1 MQKTLGYG
9 LAALLLLWAAA
20 LAQAQAQ
27 ANPVASQ
34 PATAQGGPTL
44 APGAV
49 LGAELNKSVDAKK
62 AKAGQEVVAKSL
74 GDLRDNGGNVVIPR
88 GSKLVG
94 HVTTVKA
101 ASKQDP
107 QSSLGIIFD
116 KVEVKQGKEAKQI
129 GMHAAIQ
136 ALEKPQPSPMMQEQE
151 PAGGGGAPSGSGGGA
166 MGGGQPGTM
175 PGGGGGKTSGGAP
188 GSQAGDMGG
197 GNMGVPAAQPS
208 AGSAAAINANSRG
221 VIGDSNLTLSQQ
233 ASPTEGSVIRSTHG
247 NVKLDGGTLLVLR
260 VMGQ

>member
-9 LAALLLLWAAA
+9 LAAVLLLWAAA
-20 LAQAQAQ
+20 LAQAQA
-27 ANPVASQ
+27 NPVAGQ
-34 PATAQGGPTL
+34 AAAAQAGPTL

-74 GDLRDNGGNVVIPR
+74 GDLRDNGGNIVIPR

-107 QSSLGIIFD
+107 QSNLGIIFD
-116 KVEVKQGKEAKQI
+116 KVEVKQGKETKQI

-151 PAGGGGAPSGSGGGA
+151 PAGGGGAPTGSGGGA

-175 PGGGGGKTSGGAP
+175 PGGGGGKTSGGAS

-197 GNMGVPAAQPS
+197 GNMGAAPAAQPG
-208 AGSAAAINANSRG
+208 AGSAPAINANSRG

-233 ASPTEGSVIRSTHG
+233 ASPTEGSVISSSHG